1 MEPSLFQILLLG
13 LVQGAAELLPVSSSA
28 HVIVMEKLMGL
39 DPASPAMTFLLV
51 MLHTGTM
58 VAVIAYFWKAWQR
71 TFFASRE
78 SFHSSLKN
86 VALATMAT
94 LAVGLALKLLIEKV
108 LLHGSSKDEMEDL
121 FGHLPLVGT
130 ALLAAG
136 LLIITAGH
144 LSRIKVV
151 REESGQQAPAQLNRK
166 KGRYGHRE
174 LSIFSSLWIGVSQG
188 VCIPFRG
195 LSRSGTTISVGMLQG
210 VNRQRVEE
218 FSFAL
223 AVVLTPPAIAKELL
237 RLLKF
242 HADSASPQH
251 LLHLLGPG
259 LFGMVGAFVAGLL
272 ALRLLSSWLEK
283 GHWAWFGYY
292 CIAFAGF
299 VFFLASRGY

>member
-1 MEPSLFQILLLG
+1 MEPTLLQILFLG

-28 HVIVMEKLMGL
+28 HVIVAEKLMGL
-39 DPASPAMTFLLV
+39 DPASPSMTFLLV

-58 VAVIAYFWKAWQR
+58 VAVIAYFWKAWKR

-78 SFHSSLKN
+78 NFWSSVKN
-86 VALATMAT
+86 VALATVAT
-94 LAVGLALKLLIEKV
+94 LAVGLILKLLIEKV

-121 FGHLPLVGT
+121 FGHLPLVGA
-130 ALLAAG
+130 ALLTAG
-136 LLIITAGH
+136 LLIITTGH
-144 LSRIKVV
+144 LRG
-151 REESGQQAPAQLNRK
+151 RNGQ
-166 KGRYGHRE
+166 RE
-174 LSIFSSLWIGVSQG
+174 LGILSSFWIGVSQG
-188 VCIPFRG
+188 ICIPFRG

-210 VNRQRVEE
+210 INRQRVEE

-237 RLLKF
+237 RLLKSRTEAGDT
-242 HADSASPQH
+242 HH

-259 LFGMVGAFVAGLL
+259 LFGMVGAFIAGLL
-272 ALRLLSSWLEK
+272 ALKLLSSWLEK

-292 CIAFAGF
+292 CIAFACY